1 MVNDRHLDD
10 DAELYAL
17 GMTEPE
23 QRGAI
28 EAHLA
33 TCGDCRARVANAEAA
48 AASLAAALRPVP
60 GHDALPRHAEPPRHA
75 ERSRHAELVEA
86 PRRLRLGFALASAA
100 ALVFAATS
108 VIEGVGERSASAQ
121 LARTDVALAA
131 VASSHFAHVTLASA
145 PAVSAKALY
154 ARDGAWCYIIASGVP
169 AGSRVVVR
177 RGGRTGELGVL
188 SGAAP
193 ATLFTRRPGHVD
205 DVAIVDVHGTVLAHG
220 APSY

>member
-1 MVNDRHLDD
+1 MNDRHLGD

-33 TCGDCRARVANAEAA
+33 SCDACRARVADAEAA
-48 AASLAAALRPVP
+48 AASLAAALRP
-60 GHDALPRHAEPPRHA
+60 LP
-75 ERSRHAELVEA
+75 RHAELVEAQPQATGA
-86 PRRLRLGFALASAA
+86 PRRLRLGFGLASAA

-108 VIEGVGERSASAQ
+108 VIEGIGERGASAQ
-121 LARTDVALAA
+121 LARTDVALTAL
-131 VASSHFAHVTLASA
+131 ASSHFAHVTLASA

-154 ARDGAWCYIIASGVP
+154 ARDGAWCFIVAGGVP
-169 AGSRVVVR
+169 AGARVVVR
-177 RGGRTGELGVL
+177 RGGRTGELGAL

-193 ATLFTRRPGHVD
+193 ATLFTRRPGRVD
-205 DVAIVDVHGTVLAHG
+205 DVAIVDAHGTVLAHG